1 MEMFRKIVKKIWNIS
16 ESKVVINFLYLVV
29 SVILSLLIMAIP
41 VILNYLGIKYNGDN
55 FTHYL
60 MKYFSFLSIV
70 LFIVLKK
77 VEKSCCRHMNKTREK
92 SESINQ

>member
-29 SVILSLLIMAIP
+29 SVILSLLIMTIP
-41 VILNYLGIKYNGDN
+41 IILNYLGIKYNGDN

-60 MKYFSFLSIV
+60 MEYFSFLSIV

-77 VEKSCCRHMNKTREK
+77 VEKSCCRNINESHEK
-92 SESINQ
+92 SGNMN

>member
-41 VILNYLGIKYNGDN
+41 IILNYLGVKYNGDN

-60 MKYFSFLSIV
+60 MEYFSFLSIV

-77 VEKSCCRHMNKTREK
+77 VEKSCCRNINESHEK
-92 SESINQ
+92 SGNMN

>member
-16 ESKVVINFLYLVV
+16 ESKVVINFLYMVV
-29 SVILSLLIMAIP
+29 SVIFSLLIMAIP

-60 MKYFSFLSIV
+60 MEYFSFLSIV

-77 VEKSCCRHMNKTREK
+77 VEKSCCHNINESHEK
-92 SESINQ
+92 SRNMN